1 MAKLTEAP
9 PMADTPAKPA
19 RPVRNVT
26 FRPSR
31 SASLPPSS
39 SRLPNA
45 RVYAVTTHC
54 RSTVVKPSARCADGR
69 ATFITVRSST
79 TMSCARP
86 ITHRMSHRRRS
97 QGLSVN
103 VALDTRFT
111 PSLSLSVLHT
121 RGILVHLQCDYCT
134 YSATNLAGRQ
144 GSGRVT
150 MSPPPDAA
158 SPPDATT
165 QPPYPTSQPPRRY
178 ASQVRDEQARR
189 TRRAIVTAAHD
200 LFLAQGY
207 AATTIDGIA
216 EAAHVSRRTVFNSVG
231 GKVALLKLAWDWAV
245 VGDDEPIA
253 LADRPAVKA
262 ILAESDPRKALMLWV
277 QTANDIAARTAPL
290 GEVLIAAADIDPAAA
305 QLLAEASRNRM
316 LGATLFI
323 RYLASLDGL
332 AVGMTEQ
339 RAAELCWALTDGHLY
354 RLLVA
359 QRGWSTADFNRWLS
373 DTLAAALLPT

>member
-1 MAKLTEAP
+1 
-9 PMADTPAKPA
+9 
-19 RPVRNVT
+19 
-26 FRPSR
+26 
-31 SASLPPSS
+31 
-39 SRLPNA
+39 
-45 RVYAVTTHC
+45 
-54 RSTVVKPSARCADGR
+54 
-69 ATFITVRSST
+69 
-79 TMSCARP
+79 
-86 ITHRMSHRRRS
+86 
-97 QGLSVN
+97 
-103 VALDTRFT
+103 
-111 PSLSLSVLHT
+111 
-121 RGILVHLQCDYCT
+121 
-134 YSATNLAGRQ
+134 
-144 GSGRVT
+144 
-150 MSPPPDAA
+150 MSPPPDATG
-158 SPPDATT
+158 PPDATT
-165 QPPYPTSQPPRRY
+165 QPPDATSQPPRRY

-290 GEVLIAAADIDPAAA
+290 GEVLIAAADIDPAAT

-332 AVGMTEQ
+332 AAGLTEQ
-339 RAAELCWALTDGHLY
+339 HAAELCWALTDGHLY

-359 QRGWSTADFNRWLS
+359 QRGWSTADFNRRLYNS
-373 DTLAAALLPT
+373 LAAALLPA

>member
-9 PMADTPAKPA
+9 PIAETPANPA
-19 RPVRNVT
+19 RPARNVT
-26 FRPSR
+26 LRPSR
-31 SASLPPSS
+31 SASRPPSS

-45 RVYAVTTHC
+45 RLYAVTTHC
-54 RSTVVKPSARCADGR
+54 RSTVLNPSARCADGN

-79 TMSCARP
+79 TISCARP
-86 ITHRMSHRRRS
+86 ITPRISHRRRS
-97 QGLSVN
+97 QPPAVVASDIRITTSISV
-103 VALDTRFT
+103 VTAYTRN
-111 PSLSLSVLHT
+111 
-121 RGILVHLQCDYCT
+121 LVCLRCDYCT
-134 YSATNLAGRQ
+134 YSATNLGRRQ
-144 GSGRVT
+144 GTGRVT
-150 MSPPPDAA
+150 MSPPPDAT

-165 QPPYPTSQPPRRY
+165 EPPDPASQPPKRY

-216 EAAHVSRRTVFNSVG
+216 EAAHVSRRTVFNSAG
-231 GKVALLKLAWDWAV
+231 GKVALLKLALDWAI
-245 VGDDEPIA
+245 VGDDEPVA
-253 LADRPAVKA
+253 LADRPAITA
-262 ILAESDPRKALMLWV
+262 IRAESDPRKALMLWV
-277 QTANDIAARTAPL
+277 QTVADVAARTAPL

-332 AVGMTEQ
+332 AAGITEQ

-359 QRGWSTADFNRWLS
+359 QRSWSTADFNRWLS
-373 DTLAAALLPT
+373 DSLAAALLPT